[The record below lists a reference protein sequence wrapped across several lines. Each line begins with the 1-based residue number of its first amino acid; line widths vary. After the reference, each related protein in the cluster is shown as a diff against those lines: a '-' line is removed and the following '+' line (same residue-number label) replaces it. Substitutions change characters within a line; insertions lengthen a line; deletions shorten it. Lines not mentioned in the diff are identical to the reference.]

1 MTHDLLH
8 GDFAAAAVDNVFILV
23 GLPLL
28 LLWALWR
35 RRSGKPAFTA
45 AVLVVVGLAVVVW
58 TVVRNLPGFPLI
70 PTVL

>member
-1 MTHDLLH
+1 M
-8 GDFAAAAVDNVFILV
+8 FE

-28 LLWALWR
+28 ALWVLGR
-35 RRSGKPAFTA
+35 RRAGKPAFTPVA
-45 AVLVVVGLAVVVW
+45 LIVIGVAVFLW